1 MTNKALIRLRK
12 AKRKGKNKEN
22 DFKVFV
28 LTPEA
33 FEKRRKEAID
43 YLLKEYSE
51 TRKRREELQRKLQN
65 YGPVKRWLY
74 IRAMNLKTFGMILK
88 ETILKPVIL
97 CTAVCSGALSIWL
110 GTVLQTLIA
119 GSIDKHVAFP
129 FNYIL
134 NVIILFPTGFSPA
147 IISIFLSYFQEKKK
161 IKRMLENYGILV

>member
-1 MTNKALIRLRK
+1 M
-12 AKRKGKNKEN
+12 KRKKKNKEN
-22 DFKVFV
+22 NFKVFV

-43 YLLKEYSE
+43 YLLKEYLE
-51 TRKRREELQRKLQN
+51 TRKRREELQRKLKN

-74 IRAMNLKTFGMILK
+74 MRTMNLKTAGMILK

-110 GTVLQTLIA
+110 GTVLQPLIM
-119 GSIDKHVAFP
+119 GSIDKYVAFP

-134 NVIILFPTGFSPA
+134 NVMILFPIGFSPA
-147 IISIFLSYFQEKKK
+147 IISIVLSYFQEKKK
-161 IKRMLENYGILV
+161 VKRMLENYGILV